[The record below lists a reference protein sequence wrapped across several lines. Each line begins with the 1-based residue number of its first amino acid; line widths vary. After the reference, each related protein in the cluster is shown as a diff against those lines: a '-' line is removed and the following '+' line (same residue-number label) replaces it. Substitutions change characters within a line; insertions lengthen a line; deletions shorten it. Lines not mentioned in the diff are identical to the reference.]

1 MTSSRCKIKRVND
14 AQFVYFLFVS
24 LSPFLLIPQP
34 FFFSLS
40 HSPPLLFFLPLPFPS
55 PLLSSPPLPSFIC
68 RTTRNAITDIDRII
82 RDKRIFFFLF
92 CRAFKFCLSLSLS
105 LSWLLRL
112 LSFYLFSNLEWNFL
126 EFNSN
131 FFRLN
136 FFFYFENADNDD
148 DLLES

>member
-1 MTSSRCKIKRVND
+1 M
-14 AQFVYFLFVS
+14 LS
-24 LSPFLLIPQP
+24 LSIFYSYPSLPFSSFPNPSFFPSLILLP
-34 FFFSLS
+34 FSFSYPYHFPPLFSLLLP
-40 HSPPLLFFLPLPFPS
+40 SPP
-55 PLLSSPPLPSFIC
+55 SSVARPGMLC
-68 RTTRNAITDIDRII
+68 TDIDRII

-112 LSFYLFSNLEWNFL
+112 LSFYLFSNLEWNFP

-148 DLLES
+148 DLCKS